1 MGGTGATELRERAEQ
16 VRSAVSCLPFPTAHG
31 MIAASVSMGAITIE
45 DWDKSLPIEPFLK
58 EADDALYR
66 AKAAGR
72 DRIIYTVASSTY
84 A

>member
-1 MGGTGATELRERAEQ
+1 L
-16 VRSAVSCLPFPTAHG
+16 
-31 MIAASVSMGAITIE
+31 SMGAITIE

-72 DRIIYTVASSTY
+72 DRVNY
-84 A
+84 AETLVTL